1 MFRKKS
7 GDNSPVPDN
16 IDQKKKRIRIRP
28 VLLSAALAAYT
39 VFTLLDAFVI
49 PRDIVTLESVQAAA
63 GSEAAAES
71 TGGSADASTSA
82 SDTDSSAAEKNGTAE
97 ESIASESEGGE
108 STADAAEDGSN
119 SGTGDSTKHKH
130 KPGGKGG
137 RSGSGGPGSGKG
149 KSGKPGSGSS
159 SGSSSGKSG
168 SADGSSGSDSK
179 GNTSSGSGSTSE
191 NAASGEAA
199 DAEAVSTDSYQADG
213 VSITLTEKRVYD
225 TQVYIADIQLDDLSE
240 LLSGLADNSFGRNLS
255 QKTSE
260 LAESLGAVLAING
273 DYYGFR
279 DTGYVMRNGYLY
291 RSTARSGSGNE
302 DLVVYSDG
310 SMEIIDESEVTA
322 EELKAKG
329 AVQIY
334 SFGPGLISDGT
345 VAVTAGDEVDQSMS
359 SNPRTAIGMVEPG
372 HYIMVVSDGRT
383 DESAGLSLAQLA
395 EVMQEAGCTEA
406 YNLDGGGS
414 TTMWFNGEIVNNP
427 TGGRGSNERAVSD
440 IVYIG
445 K

>member
-1 MFRKKS
+1 M
-7 GDNSPVPDN
+7 
-16 IDQKKKRIRIRP
+16 
-28 VLLSAALAAYT
+28 
-39 VFTLLDAFVI
+39 
-49 PRDIVTLESVQAAA
+49 
-63 GSEAAAES
+63 
-71 TGGSADASTSA
+71 
-82 SDTDSSAAEKNGTAE
+82 
-97 ESIASESEGGE
+97 SESEGGG
-108 STADAAEDGSN
+108 STADAAEDGGN
-119 SGTGDSTKHKH
+119 SDTGDNTKHKH

-137 RSGSGGPGSGKG
+137 RNGSGGPGSGKG
-149 KSGKPGSGSS
+149 RSGKPGSGSS
-159 SGSSSGKSG
+159 AGSASGKSG
-168 SADGSSGSDSK
+168 SAGSA
-179 GNTSSGSGSTSE
+179 SGSTSE
-191 NAASGEAA
+191 GNSSAGSASGSDSADSASGESS
-199 DAEAVSTDSYQADG
+199 DAEVVTSDSYQADG
-213 VSITLTEKRVYD
+213 VSITLTEERVYD
-225 TQVYIADIQLDDLSE
+225 TQVYIADIQLDDPSE

-260 LAESLGAVLAING
+260 MAETLNAVLAING

-279 DTGYVMRNGYLY
+279 DSGYVMRNGYLY

-322 EELKAKG
+322 EELEAKG

-345 VAVTAGDEVDQSMS
+345 VSVTAGDEVDQSMR

-395 EVMQEAGCTEA
+395 DVMQNAGCTEA

-414 TTMWFNGEIVNNP
+414 TTMWFNGKIVNNP

>member
-7 GDNSPVPDN
+7 GDNAPVEN
-16 IDQKKKRIRIRP
+16 HTDQKKKKIRIRP
-28 VLLSAALAAYT
+28 LVLGTVLTAYT

-63 GSEAAAES
+63 SNTEK
-71 TGGSADASTSA
+71 ADASAEADDAQGNTDDAQGNVDGTQGSTDDA
-82 SDTDSSAAEKNGTAE
+82 SGQ
-97 ESIASESEGGE
+97 G
-108 STADAAEDGSN
+108 
-119 SGTGDSTKHKH
+119 GDSAGSGDDTKHKH
-130 KPGGKGG
+130 KPGEKGGKG
-137 RSGSGGPGSGKG
+137 GSGKG
-149 KSGKPGSGSS
+149 RSGKPGRGSSDGSTSDS
-159 SGSSSGKSG
+159 SGSTG
-168 SADGSSGSDSK
+168 STSD
-179 GNTSSGSGSTSE
+179 GNTSSGKASGSKSGSDSTAE
-191 NAASGEAA
+191 NSATGEAA
-199 DAEAVSTDSYQADG
+199 DAAAVTSDSYQADG

-225 TQVYIADIQLDDLSE
+225 TQVYIADIQLDDPSE
-240 LLSGLADNSFGRNLS
+240 LLSGLAENSFGRNLS

-260 LAESLGAVLAING
+260 QAESLGAVLAING

-322 EELKAKG
+322 EELEAKG

-334 SFGPGLISDGT
+334 SFGPGLISDGS
-345 VAVTAGDEVDQSMS
+345 VMVTAGDEVDQSMR

-383 DESAGLSLAQLA
+383 DESDGLSLAQLA